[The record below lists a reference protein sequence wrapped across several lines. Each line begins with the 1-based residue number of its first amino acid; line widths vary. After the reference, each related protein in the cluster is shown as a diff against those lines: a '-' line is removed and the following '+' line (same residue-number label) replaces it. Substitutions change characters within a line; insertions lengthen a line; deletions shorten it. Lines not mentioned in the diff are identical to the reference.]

1 MACHCRE
8 GDLLQVL
15 RSLIPLAGLVGGQG
29 RGRGE
34 TPSQHLGI
42 ASPLPLRRMHRLP
55 RKTSELSGRGGGMDI
70 WNPAAP
76 DSLRK

>member
-15 RSLIPLAGLVGGQG
+15 RSLIPLTGLVGGQG

-42 ASPLPLRRMHRLP
+42 AYPSDECTGSLGKPLSSPGEVVEWIFGTLLHL
-55 RKTSELSGRGGGMDI
+55 TL
-70 WNPAAP
+70 
-76 DSLRK
+76 